1 MLMKL
6 MTEDARDIF
15 LEILKE
21 GTVYE
26 IFNPRVES
34 GGENI
39 HRHYHWILHA
49 SCCVQEL
56 NILFRIFPYTIKIPF
71 RLERGRADITGFF
84 GKIKTMILTNILIFL
99 KIALSLS

>member
-6 MTEDARDIF
+6 MTEDSRDIF

-21 GTVYE
+21 GTAYE

-34 GGENI
+34 GGENV
-39 HRHYHWILHA
+39 HQHYHLILHA

-56 NILFRIFPYTIKIPF
+56 NILFRNFPYTIKIPF
-71 RLERGRADITGFF
+71 QLERGKVDVTGFF
-84 GKIKTMILTNILIFL
+84 GKFKPMILTNI
-99 KIALSLS
+99 